1 MIWAIFAL
9 IIIIGLAGMLGSFT
23 LIGGLVAIALILA
36 LVVFGIIRIRRAT
49 AD

>member
-9 IIIIGLAGMLGSFT
+9 IIITGLIGLLGSFT
-23 LIGGLVAIALILA
+23 FIGGIVEIVLILA
-36 LVVFGIIRIRRAT
+36 LVVFGIIRIRHAT